1 MQREGWRFP
10 PERRHV
16 LKDEDRR
23 RRLQPER
30 ILDEADVQPGETVVD
45 VGAGPGFWTELL
57 AKRVGPHGHV
67 FAVDVE
73 PVMLDELRTLVRERG
88 LSNVDVAQSEET
100 SIPLEEGIADLVLLV
115 FVLHEPP
122 DPMAFL
128 AEIIRLLKP
137 SGRVLVVDWQDWPTE
152 QGPPLEVR
160 ISQEEAKALLGAAGL
175 SAEVMTSPTRDAY
188 VLLAREFRAG
198 ELEITE
204 PTV

>member
-30 ILDEADVQPGETVVD
+30 ILDEADVQPGETMVD

-57 AKRVGPHGHV
+57 AKRVGPNGHV

-88 LSNVDVAQSEET
+88 LSNVDVVQSEET

-122 DPMAFL
+122 DPMPFL

-137 SGRVLVVDWQDWPTE
+137 DGRVLVVDWQDWPTE

-160 ISQEEAKALLGAAGL
+160 ISQEEARALLGAAGL
-175 SAEVMTSPTRDAY
+175 SAEAMTSPTRDAY